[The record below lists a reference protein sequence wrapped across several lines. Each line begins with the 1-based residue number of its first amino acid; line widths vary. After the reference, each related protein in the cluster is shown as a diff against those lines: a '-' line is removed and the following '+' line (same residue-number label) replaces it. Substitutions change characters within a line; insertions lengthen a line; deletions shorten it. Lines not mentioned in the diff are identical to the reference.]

1 MSKLDQPATKG
12 DLANL
17 ESRLETK
24 IDKIEHRL
32 ETKLEKLE
40 HCIDDKLDAFKDEI
54 LRHFDIIAENLR
66 HDALGARSDE
76 IEVLKD
82 SKKDHERRLTRLE
95 QSAGLI
101 VA

>member
-17 ESRLETK
+17 ESRLETNFN
-24 IDKIEHRL
+24 
-32 ETKLEKLE
+32 
-40 HCIDDKLDAFKDEI
+40 DKLDAFKNEI